1 MEKKELHKKVLEN
14 ISSKGAAYKD
24 VDFDKSGIVNSHYHI
39 LNSKGDLL
47 LRFNLKKLSQAEK
60 NPNSNFPIGCGI
72 ILAIPG
78 VLFLSI
84 IIIPIFIPF
93 FSSINKVKLLASAS
107 EAKNVLVNRIKEC
120 LVSNK
125 EKGSSIFLDA
135 SSTLNSEYFNL
146 ETIDENSCF
155 KARAVP
161 RNDNLT
167 WFEIDL
173 NNDTGEVSKTCG
185 DSSKPGCEEGN
196 TW

>member
-14 ISSKGAAYKD
+14 ISSKGATYKD
-24 VDFDKSGIVNSHYHI
+24 VDFDKSGIVNSHYQI

-60 NPNSNFPIGCGI
+60 KPNSNFPIGCGI

-135 SSTLNSEYFNL
+135 SSTINSEYFNL

-161 RNDNLT
+161 KKDKHT

-173 NNDTGEVSKTCG
+173 NNDTGEVSKICG

>member
-14 ISSKGAAYKD
+14 ISSKGVTYKD

-47 LRFNLKKLSQAEK
+47 LRFNLKKLSQSEK

-93 FSSINKVKLLASAS
+93 FSSINEAKLLASAS

-125 EKGSSIFLDA
+125 EKDSSLLLDA

-146 ETIDENSCF
+146 ETTDENSCY
-155 KARAVP
+155 KAKAVP
-161 RNDNLT
+161 TNDKNT

-173 NNDTGEVSKTCG
+173 NNETGEVSKTCG
-185 DSSKPGCEEGN
+185 DSSKPGCKKGN